1 MNKKGF
7 TVVEVLAVMIILGLL
22 MLLVVP
28 SINKLM
34 KNNDENKY
42 KTYER
47 MMEEYAAVY
56 PDKSL
61 TIVKLSQLD
70 NIAAEIEKKGK
81 CIGYVE
87 VDRTHNDYKAY
98 IKCDIDEND
107 KTKYKYIT
115 DKDLFD
121 ETKAG

>member
-1 MNKKGF
+1 MDKKGF

-28 SINKLM
+28 SISKLM
-34 KNNDENKY
+34 KDNDEKKY
-42 KTYER
+42 STYER

-61 TIVKLSQLD
+61 TIIKLSQLD
-70 NIAAEIEKKGK
+70 NIKAEIQEKGK

-87 VDRTHNDYKAY
+87 VDRTQNDYKAY
-98 IKCDIDEND
+98 IKCDIDKND
-107 KTKYKYIT
+107 KNKYKYIT